1 MERRITAPREVLA
14 ELREDF
20 SICGKC
26 KLCQAVMAQECED
39 PRFWRNCPSGT
50 RFRYEAYYA
59 SGKLEIA
66 RCLDLFEI
74 EPDERMKHALY
85 TCMLCGSCQD
95 RCFPVKEMHPLKVI
109 ELLREDAVLDEW
121 APLELFSEM
130 LSNVEKYDNPYGV
143 PAEKRVEWA
152 KDLLIK
158 NALDEKVDY
167 LLFVGDDY
175 ASFPSLYP
183 RMQAVARVLEK
194 GGIDFG
200 TLGPEE
206 VSSGSALLLIGDRDY
221 FETLAAANIEKMKK
235 AGVDKVITAD
245 PHTYTVL
252 REEYVKAIDIEVFHI
267 AEVASLLIGEG
278 KLEPK
283 KKVALKAVYHD
294 PCRLGRRFGVFDEP
308 RRVLAAIPG
317 LDLVEFPRS
326 RKNSLCCGGG
336 GSVFFFEPEY
346 AGWVTNERLTEAEY
360 AGADAVVT
368 ACPICVRLFED
379 AIKEKKLKIKVFD
392 LAEILDKSL

>member
-1 MERRITAPREVLA
+1 M
-14 ELREDF
+14 
-20 SICGKC
+20 
-26 KLCQAVMAQECED
+26 
-39 PRFWRNCPSGT
+39 
-50 RFRYEAYYA
+50 
-59 SGKLEIA
+59 
-66 RCLDLFEI
+66 
-74 EPDERMKHALY
+74 
-85 TCMLCGSCQD
+85 
-95 RCFPVKEMHPLKVI
+95 
-109 ELLREDAVLDEW
+109 
-121 APLELFSEM
+121 
-130 LSNVEKYDNPYGV
+130 
-143 PAEKRVEWA
+143 
-152 KDLLIK
+152 
-158 NALDEKVDY
+158 
-167 LLFVGDDY
+167 
-175 ASFPSLYP
+175 
-183 RMQAVARVLEK
+183 
-194 GGIDFG
+194 
-200 TLGPEE
+200 
-206 VSSGSALLLIGDRDY
+206 
-221 FETLAAANIEKMKK
+221 
-235 AGVDKVITAD
+235 
-245 PHTYTVL
+245 
-252 REEYVKAIDIEVFHI
+252 KAIDIEVFHI